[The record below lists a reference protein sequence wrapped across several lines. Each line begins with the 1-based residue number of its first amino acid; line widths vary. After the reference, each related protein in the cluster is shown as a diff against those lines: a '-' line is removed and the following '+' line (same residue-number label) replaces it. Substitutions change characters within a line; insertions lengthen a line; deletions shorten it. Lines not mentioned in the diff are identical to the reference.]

1 MQYYIKREP
10 QGTTL
15 PFVADR
21 RIVYDDYA
29 GTPKLFPTREIAMSY
44 AKLSLFKSVSIEGTR

>member
-1 MQYYIKREP
+1 MQYIIKRAP
-10 QGTTL
+10 QGITL
-15 PFVADR
+15 PSVTDR

-44 AKLSLFKSVSIEGTR
+44 AKLSLFVSVSIEGTR